1 MADKGRLRRML
12 LQEGGETRRGNLALR
27 LTLIGVV
34 GAGVLLAIVL
44 AIDSPT
50 PERPRDIAEI
60 DVTDLIGPSAL
71 QETGSTDMLDPSMQL
86 DLPGG
91 GWIQIAD
98 KRGNPSQQ
106 YRCEHLDPNPS
117 HLPAHWIDMTRPQVE
132 LFLENDRLMTIEG
145 DKAETYAPN
154 RALEKGWITGNVRI
168 NLYEP
173 VDGRTADP
181 AVHPPS
187 VEMRPERV
195 AFDNYLGKITCKGR
209 IEVHTP
215 TEEMVGSNMEVLVD
229 DATDR
234 VKFMRINELDYL
246 LIRPDSSALALDTR
260 PGWPRRAETEHPPVH
275 DGTRSSSVIPVAMQ
289 QGKSGPESAAMDT
302 EFYTLTLRENVRIMQ
317 GDARGGRTVTGNQLD
332 VTFSLDQSSRGDSIV
347 MASAHAEP
355 QRELGPQP
363 HWVELVLASTLGH
376 RLAPSVG
383 PDDTLVTCDDG
394 MIMVPAN
401 DSGSVILQDPDDT
414 LAELQGTP
422 VFIFDAGEQTE
433 ITCDRLVYR
442 GLEDRF
448 DLYADEGREVILE
461 DPRLLAR
468 GTHLWVAQER
478 GEGGFIDPGT
488 ISILDRDQVALAS
501 VSVLP
506 PAANTSIDLEDQVED
521 TPPESELDITW
532 TEGVDISFD
541 STDSSDDP
549 SIQDIIFRGDVDVVS
564 PDGLFSSNWMRM
576 FFEKDDEQKA
586 VPSRLLAR
594 EQVKAE
600 NEDQTIWADDLEVT
614 FLVEDVEGEPDEE
627 PTGSRSLMGS
637 GTRVKD
643 VLANGD
649 VQVLMSDGARVF
661 ADHLVADAKQEQV
674 VLTGEDVVIARDDM
688 LIDHGRHV
696 ELERRNGTATWIGPG
711 QARLLTRPLDLS
723 ADQRIDRPEVPR
735 PAPGDDASVTMRARW
750 NTSMQYDSRFND
762 GAGSIEL
769 DGDVAVVAQ
778 PKPHELDR
786 LEGQKMVLQ
795 FVDAGKVDSES
806 LSSNLR
812 KNQED
817 DPFDIER
824 SSRVL
829 ETLIARG
836 DAKLEQRTWPDEQ
849 RASIPNVFYIA
860 AKHITWND
868 LETSAEVIGDGELVL
883 REAPPV
889 DGATPES
896 GLFRGPGVS
905 RFIWT
910 RRLDMVQDESG
921 GFTIDMDGDV
931 EGLYKGME
939 DEDTATITAQHV
951 KAVTAP
957 IEEAEGRGGS
967 APGEGVL
974 DLGRDMEIERL
985 FAEGSVY
992 ISTPR
997 RRVDCN
1003 LFDYNLSTGL
1013 AKLDSVPGRTVSIL
1027 TEGSPTPVRA
1037 GSVLWNMDPAID
1049 TITITDARGGAV
1061 NP

>member
-1 MADKGRLRRML
+1 MADQGRLRRML
-12 LQEGGETRRGNLALR
+12 LIGEKGERGASLPIR
-27 LTLIGVV
+27 LTLMGIVV
-34 GAGVLLAIVL
+34 AGVLLGIVL
-44 AIDSPT
+44 ALDT
-50 PERPRDIAEI
+50 DRPVETREMSEI
-60 DVTDLIGPSAL
+60 DVTDLIGPTAL
-71 QETGSTDMLDPSMQL
+71 VDSGSTDMLDPKMQL

-106 YRCEHLDPNPS
+106 YRCEHLDPNPP

-132 LFLENDRLMTIEG
+132 LFLDNGRLMTIEG

-154 RALEKGWITGNVRI
+154 RALEKGWITGNVKI

-173 VDGRTADP
+173 VDGDTANP
-181 AVHPPS
+181 AVDPPS
-187 VEMRPERV
+187 MEMRPERV

-209 IEVHTP
+209 IEVYTP
-215 TEEMVGSNMEVLVD
+215 TEEMVGFDMEVLLD

-234 VKFMRINELDYL
+234 VNYMRIMELDYL
-246 LIRPDSSALALDTR
+246 LIRPDSQALALQTA
-260 PGWPRRAETEHPPVH
+260 PEWPRRTTMANPPVH
-275 DGTRSSSVIPVAMQ
+275 GRNRSSSFIPVAMQ
-289 QGKSGPESAAMDT
+289 RQDKGPASASLDID
-302 EFYTLTLRENVRIMQ
+302 FYTLTLRENVRILQ

-332 VTFSLDQSSRGDSIV
+332 VTFSFKQTREGKSLV
-347 MASAHAEP
+347 MASPFTQPRPLLH
-355 QRELGPQP
+355 PQP
-363 HWVELVLASTLGH
+363 HWIELVAAATLGH
-376 RLAPSVG
+376 GNAPSVG
-383 PDDTLVTCDDG
+383 PEDTLVTCDDG
-394 MIMVPAN
+394 MIMVPASESN
-401 DSGSVILQDPDDT
+401 MVLEDPDDT

-422 VFIFDAGEQTE
+422 VFIIDAGEQTE
-433 ITCDRLVYR
+433 ITCDRLLYH

-448 DLYADEGREVILE
+448 DLYAEEGREVILE
-461 DPRLLAR
+461 DPRLRAS
-468 GTHLWVAQER
+468 GTHMWVTQET
-478 GEGGFIDPGT
+478 GHGGFVNAGT
-488 ISILDRDQVALAS
+488 ISVLDREQVTLTN
-501 VSVLP
+501 VSVLA
-506 PAANTSIDLEDQVED
+506 PAANTSISLEDQTD
-521 TPPESELDITW
+521 TTPRKSELDITW

-541 STDSSDDP
+541 SSDTSDDP
-549 SIQDIIFRGDVDVVS
+549 SIQDIIFRGNVDVVS
-564 PDGLFSSNWMRM
+564 PDGLFSSNWMQM
-576 FFEKDDEQKA
+576 FFEKDENQKA
-586 VPSRLLAR
+586 APARLLAR
-594 EQVKAE
+594 DKVRAK
-600 NEDQTIWADDLEVT
+600 NDDQTIWADDLEVT
-614 FLVEDVEGEPDEE
+614 FVVEAVDGESPEE
-627 PTGSRSLMGS
+627 ETGSRSLMGS

-674 VLTGEDVVIARDDM
+674 VLTGDDVVIARDDM

-723 ADQRIDRPEVPR
+723 ADQRIERPEVPR
-735 PAPGDDASVTMRARW
+735 PVPGEDSSVTMRARW
-750 NTSMQYDSRFND
+750 NTSMEYDSRFNE

-786 LEGQKMVLQ
+786 LEGQNMVLQ
-795 FVDAGKVDSES
+795 FANARKVDSDS
-806 LSSNLR
+806 LSSSLK

-817 DPFDIER
+817 DPFDIES

-836 DAKLEQRTWPDEQ
+836 DAKLEQRTWPDEH
-849 RASIPNVFYIA
+849 RDSIPNVFYIA

-868 LETSAEVIGDGELVL
+868 LETSAEVIGNGELVL

-889 DGATPES
+889 DGTLPES
-896 GLFRGPGVS
+896 GLFKGPGIS

-921 GFTIDMDGDV
+921 GFNIDMDGDV
-931 EGLYKGME
+931 EGLYKGLE
-939 DEDTATITAQHV
+939 ESDTATITAQQV
-951 KAVTAP
+951 KAVTSP
-957 IEEAEGRGGS
+957 AERGTDKKDS
-967 APGEGVL
+967 DDGVL
-974 DLGRDMEIERL
+974 DLGRDMEIQRL

-1003 LFDYNLSTGL
+1003 FFDYNLSTGL
-1013 AKLDSVPGRTVSIL
+1013 AKIDSAPGRTVSIL

-1049 TITITDARGGAV
+1049 TITITNARGGAV